1 MTLQTIG
8 QLAKAVGLRTSTL
21 RYYEAEGLLHPS
33 DRTEAGYRLYDD
45 EAKQTLRFIQRAQ
58 RLGFALADIRALLEG
73 QQAGNLNDEAII
85 KTAEARYM
93 ALEREITHLLALE
106 HELGLFLQDLYQQV
120 AERGDGAI
128 ADDFDQ
134 LVNRVCAN
142 PANQP
147 SEQMLDWLVQNADC
161 ALNTAAGRRALAQ
174 LRGQHIHIWQEG
186 QEYHILVVSDDPQVG
201 QALAALAQ
209 LEADCQAAAPDQPLS
224 EVLADEEGYRFIVRG
239 SHAFIFAR
247 LFLTLEQAN
256 SQ

>member
-8 QLAKAVGLRTSTL
+8 QLAKAVGVRASTL
-21 RYYEAEGLLHPS
+21 RYYEAEGLLQPS

-58 RLGFALADIRALLEG
+58 RLGFALADIRALLEAR
-73 QQAGNLNDEAII
+73 QAGNLNDEAII
-85 KTAEARYM
+85 KTAETRYLS
-93 ALEREITHLLALE
+93 LEREITQLLTLE

-147 SEQMLDWLVQNADC
+147 PEQMLDWLIQFAGC
-161 ALNTAAGRRALAQ
+161 ALNTAAGSRALAQ
-174 LRGQHIHIWQEG
+174 LRGQHIHTWQEG
-186 QEYHILVVSDDPQVG
+186 EEYHILVVSKEPAVRR
-201 QALAALAQ
+201 ALEVLAH
-209 LEADCQAAAPDQPLS
+209 LEAACQAGTPGQQQS
-224 EVLADEEGYRFIVRG
+224 EVLTDEEGYRFIVRG
-239 SHAFIFAR
+239 QHAFIFAR
-247 LFLTLEQAN
+247 IFLTLEQSNA
-256 SQ
+256 Q